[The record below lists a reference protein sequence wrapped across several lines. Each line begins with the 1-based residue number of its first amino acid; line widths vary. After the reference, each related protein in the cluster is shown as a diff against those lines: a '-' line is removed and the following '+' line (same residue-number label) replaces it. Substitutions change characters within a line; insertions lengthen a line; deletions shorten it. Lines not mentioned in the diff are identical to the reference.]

1 MNKKSMTF
9 AAIAAM
15 MLVGCSSSTNTPTT
29 GKTEEAS
36 EKQEIVSKKQEDTSN
51 SKQDIKSDVID
62 GIISDLKNDGYQ
74 IENEYE
80 ENNITNASIT
90 TAEKGNIDYEFFVFA
105 DDADAKN
112 AMDTIYQ
119 DESSDKD
126 SDTALTL
133 SDDKTQIEKIDHED
147 NETTLYVLNDNVIV
161 KGNVPSS
168 QYDDLK
174 EQFIT
179 WGFLYGEQVTNQ
191 DIEATE
197 KNN

>member
-126 SDTALTL
+126 SDTTLTL

>member
-15 MLVGCSSSTNTPTT
+15 MLVGCSSSKNTPTT

-90 TAEKGNIDYEFFVFA
+90 TAEKGNIDYEFFVFS

-119 DESSDKD
+119 DELSDKD